1 MTKQIIPKKN
11 TRKRKSRSDIYNRK
25 EKFYCAECN
34 LPWIQPVA
42 PSYNTRT
49 HLPLLVRGSPGIS
62 GSPCSSIT
70 FVTGR
75 ASLFSEREVARE
87 GTIVNGVGVCG
98 TYFALFV
105 MPLIIIFFLSDP
117 RDHLSLYAGNYV
129 RAIANGHETS
139 ANFNQ
144 ISCDLSRKFVANAR
158 SQERALPRRLLR
170 RWKRNV
176 IAQANEQPW
185 PRLQGRFDYYPAAV
199 EDAAETH
206 RSEAA
211 LDTSARNRRYSRY

>member
-1 MTKQIIPKKN
+1 MDHQEYLD
-11 TRKRKSRSDIYNRK
+11 RRVHRSLLSRAARVY
-25 EKFYCAECN
+25 F
-34 LPWIQPVA
+34 Q
-42 PSYNTRT
+42 
-49 HLPLLVRGSPGIS
+49 
-62 GSPCSSIT
+62 
-70 FVTGR
+70 
-75 ASLFSEREVARE
+75 SERWRE
-87 GTIVNGVGVCG
+87 KGRSLTASECAGRISRFLLCLLL
-98 TYFALFV
+98 LF
-105 MPLIIIFFLSDP
+105 FFLSNP